1 MCGIDHGVGELCH
14 VLEAAHRTHVD
25 LFATLDHPAPRC
37 GEVLGAQAVER
48 FKDVDP
54 VAAHLVA
61 VQLDDYLFARR
72 APKLNVADSIDA
84 AQRRLH
90 IGIDK
95 MARIGVLG
103 FKDDGTIHDGNV
115 VLIPA
120 PDPQLLDLVGQ
131 FGHHPVEP
139 VLHLGEGQLQVGALL
154 ELDPDI
160 AAAVVGAG
168 ADSLDPADLGD
179 GLLEVAHYLL
189 LDFDRSSVG
198 IAGPSEEPGIVKA
211 FGKKR
216 QRNPR
221 VGDVAHH

>member
-1 MCGIDHGVGELCH
+1 MCGINYGVGELFD

-25 LFATLDHPAPRC
+25 LLATLDHPAPRC

-48 FKDVDP
+48 CKDVDP
-54 VAAHLVA
+54 VAAHLIA
-61 VQLDDYLFARR
+61 VQLDDHLFAGC
-72 APKLNVADSIDA
+72 APKLNVADPIDA

-90 IGIDK
+90 IGLNK
-95 MARIGVLG
+95 MARVSVLG

-120 PDPQLLDLVGQ
+120 PHPQLLDLVGQ
-131 FGHHPVEP
+131 FGHHSVEP
-139 VLHLGEGQLQVGALL
+139 VLHLGKGQLQVGALL

-179 GLLEVAHYLL
+179 GLFEVAHYLL
-189 LDFDRSSVG
+189 LDFDCSGVG
-198 IAGPSEEPGIVKA
+198 IVGPGEKPGIVEA
-211 FGKKR
+211 FGEKR
-216 QRNPR
+216 QRDPR
-221 VGDVAHH
+221 VGDVAYH